1 MHSPI
6 EPIRAADGRVFQAYK
21 SVPAV
26 PNGHAVIVLQEIF
39 GVTDTIRAVAD
50 RYAAEGYLA
59 LAPDLFW
66 RLEPGVELAHDK
78 PGVARAFEYLER
90 FDEAAGIEDIGQAVA
105 HVRAMPGFS
114 GRVAVLG
121 LCLGGKLAY
130 RAAASLDIDAAVAF
144 YGVGIE
150 QHLDEVAALR
160 CPLMLHYGGRDRY
173 APAEVVDRIEAVLA
187 SSVPPARAVLHRYP
201 QADHGFY
208 TRGAAEDAD
217 AAHARTRRFLQAEL
231 GAAR

>member
-1 MHSPI
+1 MHTSI
-6 EPIRAADGRVFQAYK
+6 EPIQAADGRSFSAYT

-50 RYAAEGYLA
+50 RHAAEGYLA

-66 RLEPGVELAHDK
+66 RIEPGIELGHDK
-78 PGVARAFEYLER
+78 AGVARAFEYLER
-90 FDEAAGIEDIGQAVA
+90 FDEEAGIQDIGSTVA
-105 HVRAMPGFS
+105 HVRGMQGFQ
-114 GRVAVLG
+114 GRVAVVG

-130 RAAASLDIDAAVAF
+130 RAAARLKVDAAVAF

-150 QHLDEVAALR
+150 KSLDEAGSLQ

-173 APAEVVDRIEAVLA
+173 APREAVDRIEAAL
-187 SSVPPARAVLHRYP
+187 PAAPRAVLHRYP

-217 AAHARTRRFLQAEL
+217 LAHARTQRFLQSVL
-231 GAAR
+231 GADR

>member
-1 MHSPI
+1 MYTNI
-6 EPIRAADGRVFQAYK
+6 EPIRAADGRSFYAYM
-21 SVPAV
+21 SVPAR
-26 PNGHAVIVLQEIF
+26 PNGNAVIVLQEIF

-66 RLEPGVELAHDK
+66 RIEPGVALSHDK
-78 PGVARAFEYLER
+78 AGVAQAFEYLER
-90 FDEAAGIEDIGQAVA
+90 FDEAAGIEDIGRVAA
-105 HVRAMPGFS
+105 HVRCMPGFA
-114 GRVAVLG
+114 GRIAVLG

-130 RAAASLDIDAAVAF
+130 RCAARLDIDAAVGF

-150 QHLDEVAALR
+150 EHLAEASALR

-173 APAEVVDRIEAVLA
+173 APPAAVDRIEAALPSA
-187 SSVPPARAVLHRYP
+187 PRAVLYRYP

-208 TRGAAEDAD
+208 TRGNAEDAD
-217 AAHARTRRFLQAEL
+217 VAHARTQQFLQAEL
-231 GAAR
+231 GATR

>member
-1 MHSPI
+1 MYSNI
-6 EPIRAADGRVFQAYK
+6 EPIRAVDGRSFFSYMSLSAR
-21 SVPAV
+21 
-26 PNGHAVIVLQEIF
+26 PNGNAVIVLQEIF

-66 RLEPGVELAHDK
+66 RIEPGVELAHDK
-78 PGVARAFEYLER
+78 AGVAQAFEYLER
-90 FDEAAGIEDIGQAVA
+90 FDEVAGIEDIGRAVA

-114 GRVAVLG
+114 GRIAVLG

-130 RAAASLDIDAAVAF
+130 RCAARLNVDAAVGF

-150 QHLDEVAALR
+150 DHLAEATALR

-173 APAEVVDRIEAVLA
+173 ATPAAVDRIEAALP
-187 SSVPPARAVLHRYP
+187 SPPRAVLYRYP
-201 QADHGFY
+201 EADHGFY
-208 TRGAAEDAD
+208 TRGAAADAD
-217 AAHARTRRFLQAEL
+217 VAHARTREFLQTEL
-231 GAAR
+231 GTQP